1 MSALTA
7 LLLAAPVA
15 AGPPLPPPPAQ
26 PNAPVAAIPP
36 APHLR
41 ATRTPRPPV
50 LDGKLDDDVWKLAP
64 PSSGFRQKVPND
76 GSPASDPTVV
86 RVLYDDVA
94 VYVGFDCPQPHTPVT
109 ERLTRRDRWVEADA
123 VSFDLGTRGDHKSS
137 FEFGVNASGTLYD
150 AIRFNDTDYSQDWDE
165 NWDASTDVTAHGW
178 TAEFRIPL
186 RILRFPTLPVQSW
199 DFQANRYVSL
209 KQESDDWA
217 YYPRSVGGEVSHYGR
232 LDDLVGL
239 HERTPLELRPFVV
252 GRLRRRDPTVG
263 QLASGTDVWGS
274 AGLDL
279 KWHPTADLTLDAT
292 INPDFAQVE
301 AD

>member
-137 FEFGVNASGTLYD
+137 FEFG
-150 AIRFNDTDYSQDWDE
+150 
-165 NWDASTDVTAHGW
+165 
-178 TAEFRIPL
+178 
-186 RILRFPTLPVQSW
+186 
-199 DFQANRYVSL
+199 
-209 KQESDDWA
+209 
-217 YYPRSVGGEVSHYGR
+217 
-232 LDDLVGL
+232 
-239 HERTPLELRPFVV
+239 
-252 GRLRRRDPTVG
+252 
-263 QLASGTDVWGS
+263 
-274 AGLDL
+274 
-279 KWHPTADLTLDAT
+279 
-292 INPDFAQVE
+292 
-301 AD
+301 